1 MDKYII
7 LSLILPFIG
16 ALGIKTLFKKKPV
29 ETALLF
35 TLLQFISLIFLWNC
49 LKNSDV
55 ISFKYGINFFCDSL
69 SFIFAITSVLVGIC
83 IFLYSINYFSGESIE
98 QKNVFSFWS
107 LIFLGSMIG
116 VLFSDNLISMYL
128 FWELAGVCSWRLIGF
143 YRKDEDL
150 LKADKA
156 FMITS
161 GGAGIMLLSIGMIYI
176 RTGTLNFSEMTGI
189 SVSPII
195 FLFFFI
201 GVITKSATFPFHKW
215 LPDAS
220 VAPTPVTSFLHAAVL
235 VKIGIYG
242 LARLFGLTLSI
253 SGSTFWAGWIAL
265 FSSFLAGIL
274 ALCEKD
280 IKKVLAY
287 STISQLGFMIAGLLV
302 FQKTAFWGVITFYVA
317 HAIGKGGL
325 FMCAGILEK
334 IFGTKDI
341 RKMGSGMKLAPYTS
355 FAFLFCFLSV
365 SGVPPLLGFWGK
377 LNIIYGILKSER
389 NGFAFFAILT
399 SILTLIYLLRLF
411 KYIFM
416 RDIQETTTVKKERDL
431 KLMVISVVL
440 LGIISLLFGL
450 CFPFITGGLI
460 E

>member
-29 ETALLF
+29 ETSLLF
-35 TLLQFISLIFLWNC
+35 TLLQFISLIFVWNS

-55 ISFKYGINFFCDSL
+55 ISFKCGINFFCDSL
-69 SFIFAITSVLVGIC
+69 SFIFAITSVLVGIF
-83 IFLYSINYFSGESIE
+83 IFLYSINYFSDESIE

-128 FWELAGVCSWRLIGF
+128 FWELAALCSWRLIGF

-150 LKADKA
+150 VKADKA

-176 RTGTLNFSEMTGI
+176 RTGTLNLSGMTGI

-195 FLFFFI
+195 FFLFFI

-215 LPDAS
+215 LPDAGI
-220 VAPTPVTSFLHAAVL
+220 APTPVTSFLHAAVL

-253 SGSTFWAGWIAL
+253 SGSIFWAGWLAL

-365 SGVPPLLGFWGK
+365 SGAPPLLGFWGK
-377 LNIIYGILKSER
+377 LNIIYGILKSGR

-399 SILTLIYLLRLF
+399 SILTLFYLLRLF

-416 RDIQETTTVKKERDL
+416 RDIQQPITVKKEKGL
-431 KLMVISVVL
+431 KLMVISVVFL
-440 LGIISLLFGL
+440 AVISLLFGF

>member
-16 ALGIKTLFKKKPV
+16 ALGIKTLFRKKPIKTGFV
-29 ETALLF
+29 F
-35 TLLQFISLIFLWNC
+35 TLFQFISLIFLWNC
-49 LKNSDV
+49 LKDSDV

-69 SFIFAITSVLVGIC
+69 SFIFAITSVLVGIF
-83 IFLYSINYFSGESIE
+83 IFLYSINYFSDESIE
-98 QKNVFSFWS
+98 QQNVFSFWS
-107 LIFLGSMIG
+107 LIFLGSMMG

-128 FWELAGVCSWRLIGF
+128 FWELAGLCSWRLIGF

-176 RTGTLNFSEMTGI
+176 RTGTLNLSEMAGI
-189 SVSPII
+189 SISPII
-195 FLFFFI
+195 FLLFFI

-215 LPDAS
+215 LPDAGI
-220 VAPTPVTSFLHAAVL
+220 APTPVTSFLHAAVL

-253 SGSTFWAGWIAL
+253 SGSIFWAGWLAL

-365 SGVPPLLGFWGK
+365 SGAPPLLGFWGK
-377 LNIIYGILKSER
+377 LNIIYGILKSGR

-399 SILTLIYLLRLF
+399 SILTLFYLLRLF

-416 RDIQETTTVKKERDL
+416 KDIQQPITVKKEKGL
-431 KLMVISVVL
+431 KLMVISVVFL
-440 LGIISLLFGL
+440 AVISLLFGF